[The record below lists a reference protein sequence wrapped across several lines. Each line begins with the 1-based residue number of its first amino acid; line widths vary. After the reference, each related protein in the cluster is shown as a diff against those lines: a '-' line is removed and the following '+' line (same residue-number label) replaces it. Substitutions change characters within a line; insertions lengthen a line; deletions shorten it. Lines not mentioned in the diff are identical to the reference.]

1 MTSTVMLI
9 HGAWLTPASW
19 RGFKQRYEARGLHV
33 VAPPWPFDDRS
44 VEELQRAP
52 HPELRRLTVG
62 KIVEHYDRIVRGLPE
77 PPIIVGHSF
86 GGFFTQ
92 ALLDRGLGAAGVA
105 IDALPPRGVLVRPR
119 ALWSALPVLLAFN
132 GWNRALTMRF
142 AHFSRDFANGLPDA
156 DQRGTFEREIVPTPG
171 RIYFQAAL
179 GIGIGVDWS
188 NPDRAPLLLI
198 AGENDKTVTASM
210 VRAAHEKYSRSPVLT
225 DLKSFPGRSHFLCG
239 EPGWE
244 EVADYAIDW
253 ALKHRRAARH
263 TDGP

>member
-9 HGAWLTPASW
+9 HGAWLTPGSW
-19 RGFKQRYEARGLHV
+19 RGFKQRYEARGLRV
-33 VAPPWPFDDRS
+33 VAPPWPFDDRP
-44 VEELQRAP
+44 VEELRRAP
-52 HPELRRLTVG
+52 HPELRRLTVSR
-62 KIVEHYDRIVRGLPE
+62 IVEHYVAKVRELPE

-92 ALLDRGLGAAGVA
+92 ALLDCGLGAAGVA
-105 IDALPPRGVLVRPR
+105 IDPLPPRGVLVHPR

-132 GWNRALTMRF
+132 GWNRSLTMIF
-142 AHFSRDFANGLPDA
+142 ANFSRDFANGLPDA
-156 DQRGTFEREIVPTPG
+156 AKRDAYDLEIVPTPG

-179 GIGIGVDWS
+179 GIGIGVNWA

-210 VRAAHEKYSRSPVLT
+210 VRAAYRKHRRSPAVT
-225 DLKSFPGRSHFLCG
+225 ELKSFGGRSHFLCG

-253 ALKHRRAARH
+253 ALQHRR
-263 TDGP
+263 TDPQAGGS